1 VTHPLFSPSFS
12 GLLKG
17 NDDLPSFT
25 FKHARA
31 HNLPRPLLRPKD
43 NPATLVALLP
53 PASDNKTRV
62 RPDPEVLRA
71 LYDVRTTAYR
81 CSFLSRLNGFVV
93 GRRSN
98 SNVVAADWEARSPW
112 MDLMEDVRAH
122 YALKL

>member
-1 VTHPLFSPSFS
+1 
-12 GLLKG
+12 
-17 NDDLPSFT
+17 
-25 FKHARA
+25 
-31 HNLPRPLLRPKD
+31 LPRPLLRPKD

-53 PASDNKTRV
+53 PASNKTPV
-62 RPDPEVLRA
+62 PADPEVLRA
-71 LYDVRTTAYR
+71 LYDVRTTPYR

-122 YALKL
+122 YALKLYDGSPFFRGPLAMTVIRRANAEQP